1 MAFNLYFAGSQCKE
15 ADELMVKL
23 NCNRLFSQEN
33 DRKNISNWQGY
44 KHSRRTQYKGNI
56 FIDLTL
62 CLLMLIALENKK
74 IYIKLVCPI
83 C

>member
-33 DRKNISNWQGY
+33 DRKNISNWQNY
-44 KHSRRTQYKGNI
+44 KHSRRT
-56 FIDLTL
+56 
-62 CLLMLIALENKK
+62 
-74 IYIKLVCPI
+74 
-83 C
+83 

>member
-33 DRKNISNWQGY
+33 DRKIYQIGRIISIVEEP
-44 KHSRRTQYKGNI
+44 SIKGI
-56 FIDLTL
+56 FLFILVLFL
-62 CLLMLIALENKK
+62 CIQKVLN
-74 IYIKLVCPI
+74 
-83 C
+83 

>member
-33 DRKNISNWQGY
+33 DRKNISNWQNY

-56 FIDLTL
+56 FID
-62 CLLMLIALENKK
+62 
-74 IYIKLVCPI
+74 
-83 C
+83 

>member
-33 DRKNISNWQGY
+33 DRKIYQIGRSISIVEELNM
-44 KHSRRTQYKGNI
+44 KEI
-56 FIDLTL
+56 F
-62 CLLMLIALENKK
+62 LLI
-74 IYIKLVCPI
+74 LVLFRFI
-83 C
+83 QKE

>member
-33 DRKNISNWQGY
+33 DRK
-44 KHSRRTQYKGNI
+44 K
-56 FIDLTL
+56 
-62 CLLMLIALENKK
+62 
-74 IYIKLVCPI
+74 YIKLAEL
-83 C
+83 